1 MSRRWQTVVTLTIG
15 LSALAFG
22 GALGQ
27 SQQQLD
33 EDATRYMV
41 LGDSIAAGYK
51 AQPATDGF
59 AYRLYNMGVFDR
71 LPHMLF
77 CNAGVPGRNVGPGR

>member
-1 MSRRWQTVVTLTIG
+1 MSRRWLTVVKLMIG
-15 LSALAFG
+15 LSALAIG
-22 GALGQ
+22 WALGQ

-41 LGDSIAAGYK
+41 LGDSIAAGHK
-51 AQPATDGF
+51 AQPATNSF

-71 LPHMLF
+71 LPHTLF
-77 CNAGVPGRNVGPGR
+77 CNAAVPGRNVGPGR